1 MENLLV
7 WILIFAGAT
16 IGLLATFLIA
26 SERQLQQAQDEEKEN
41 LERARAAQLA
51 AYATPR
57 GAEIADPET
66 KNELAREV
74 TKLQSELKSSQTTI
88 SELQEWLIHSQRRQQ
103 DLTERGERLEAELDL
118 LRGQP
123 HADGQ
128 TKPEGR
134 AGELDDQ
141 HKEIIS
147 PNLSS
152 GQHEELT
159 REAARLQQQ
168 VADEAAKINELEN
181 TRQEL
186 EQANREANDANSR
199 LRSQIDALRRQL
211 EDTGKAQEHWR
222 QAQIL
227 LSSIVAKQAAAAQGA
242 QEIQHALLQLT
253 DLIVADNVAT
263 KPEIAP
269 EMQGNSAIENHHE
282 AVELTETEV
291 FFVPAP
297 SDGPVDQPHRPAN
310 GNGNGAALASSA
322 LAITVFL
329 AAIGVLAS
337 QTWRL
342 NPAGE
347 HALPER
353 KSLTNSPASAAVGQP
368 KQLLHATVNS
378 DERSVAKP
386 IAE

>member
-51 AYATPR
+51 AYAIPR

-74 TKLQSELKSSQTTI
+74 ATLQSELKTSQTTI

-128 TKPEGR
+128 TGPEGR
-134 AGELDDQ
+134 PGELDDQ
-141 HKEIIS
+141 HKEVIR
-147 PNLSS
+147 PELSS
-152 GQHEELT
+152 GQHDELSC
-159 REAARLQQQ
+159 EAARLQQQ
-168 VADEAAKINELEN
+168 LADTAAKISELEN
-181 TRQEL
+181 TRQEF
-186 EQANREANDANSR
+186 EHANREANDANSR
-199 LRSQIDALRRQL
+199 LRSQVDALRHQL
-211 EDTGKAQEHWR
+211 DDTGKAQERWR

-227 LSSIVAKQAAAAQGA
+227 LSNIVAKQAAAAQSA
-242 QEIQHALLQLT
+242 QEIQHELLQLT
-253 DLIVADNVAT
+253 DLIVADSVAR
-263 KPEIAP
+263 KPETAP
-269 EMQGNSAIENHHE
+269 EMQENSAIENRHE

-310 GNGNGAALASSA
+310 GTGAAMASSA
-322 LAITVFL
+322 LAITIFL
-329 AAIGVLAS
+329 VAIGILAS

-342 NPAGE
+342 NPADE

-353 KSLTNSPASAAVGQP
+353 KSLTDSPASAAVGQP

-378 DERSVAKP
+378 DEPSVAKP